1 VVVRIHPAAANYFL
15 KGMGMSIQ
23 KITIEEV
30 NTIMDDM
37 RDDEKTVEFNVDK
50 ETGDAV
56 LDMGPFL
63 VNFANALYRQQKI
76 DEKNEKIKLL
86 IEEVAWAEN
95 GYRTK

>member
-1 VVVRIHPAAANYFL
+1 
-15 KGMGMSIQ
+15 
-23 KITIEEV
+23 
-30 NTIMDDM
+30 
-37 RDDEKTVEFNVDK
+37 
-50 ETGDAV
+50 V